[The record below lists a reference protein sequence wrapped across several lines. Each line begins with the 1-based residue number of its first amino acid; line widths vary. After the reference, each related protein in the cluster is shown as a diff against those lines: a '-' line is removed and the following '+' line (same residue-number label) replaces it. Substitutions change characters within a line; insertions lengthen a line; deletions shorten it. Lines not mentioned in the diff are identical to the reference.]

1 MPNLSPTDQ
10 LKIIADNINAV
21 VYEFYQDIEGHFG
34 VSYMSEGAVELYGYK
49 PELIYENINLI
60 FDLIHEEDR
69 DAFLQSVSKSYELN
83 QNWFHDARIIVNGQ
97 LKWVS
102 GRSKILKSKDGSCKW
117 FGVIMD
123 VTEQYVSDNLIKEQ
137 RHDLDTILSVISPII
152 KLKISHVN
160 DIKIISMS
168 PGISQLFPF
177 INLDS
182 NPFDLMRS
190 YLVEGE
196 RDQFDKKLSEC
207 LSNEET
213 FSFSFRIKLTDDIRY
228 IMMSGISIKMT
239 DHVELFAKFIDI
251 TTEKRLEME
260 NTKLSM
266 ELIQLMDTANT
277 PCFGVDL
284 NRNINEWNQ
293 KFSDIT
299 GYVKSDVIG
308 CPIDSISSF
317 ILSSGLLSIS
327 KVVNDALIG
336 IETTNHEVPITTIHG
351 DRVMTLLSSTTRRN
365 IDGLIVGA
373 IFVCQDITEM
383 ENLKLQKEKFNQA
396 LMISREEERKHVSRF
411 IHDEIAQQLA
421 SLKITLDLIDKK
433 NESLNVKDLID
444 SSKNQIVSLI
454 KSSRQIAK
462 SLRSSQ
468 LDVLGLKSAIED
480 YINQLRLINDLI
492 TVESTIIGDFST
504 LSSVF
509 IDNLY
514 RISQEGLSNV
524 FYHSK
529 ATTVVFTLSYLNFNR
544 IILEIIDNGI
554 GINQTNLKKENSFGI
569 IGMKERV
576 SSLNGAFDLIDQR
589 PGTKL
594 KVTFNV

>member
-1 MPNLSPTDQ
+1 M
-10 LKIIADNINAV
+10 
-21 VYEFYQDIEGHFG
+21 
-34 VSYMSEGAVELYGYK
+34 
-49 PELIYENINLI
+49 
-60 FDLIHEEDR
+60 
-69 DAFLQSVSKSYELN
+69 
-83 QNWFHDARIIVNGQ
+83 
-97 LKWVS
+97 
-102 GRSKILKSKDGSCKW
+102 
-117 FGVIMD
+117 
-123 VTEQYVSDNLIKEQ
+123 
-137 RHDLDTILSVISPII
+137 
-152 KLKISHVN
+152 KISHVN

-239 DHVELFAKFIDI
+239 DHVELFAKFIDN

-327 KVVNDALIG
+327 KVVTML
-336 IETTNHEVPITTIHG
+336 
-351 DRVMTLLSSTTRRN
+351 
-365 IDGLIVGA
+365 
-373 IFVCQDITEM
+373 
-383 ENLKLQKEKFNQA
+383 
-396 LMISREEERKHVSRF
+396 
-411 IHDEIAQQLA
+411 
-421 SLKITLDLIDKK
+421 
-433 NESLNVKDLID
+433 
-444 SSKNQIVSLI
+444 
-454 KSSRQIAK
+454 
-462 SLRSSQ
+462 
-468 LDVLGLKSAIED
+468 
-480 YINQLRLINDLI
+480 
-492 TVESTIIGDFST
+492 
-504 LSSVF
+504 
-509 IDNLY
+509 
-514 RISQEGLSNV
+514 
-524 FYHSK
+524 
-529 ATTVVFTLSYLNFNR
+529 
-544 IILEIIDNGI
+544 
-554 GINQTNLKKENSFGI
+554 
-569 IGMKERV
+569 
-576 SSLNGAFDLIDQR
+576 
-589 PGTKL
+589 
-594 KVTFNV
+594 